1 MPCCIRGLGLQHSP
15 PNQELCHLPLGIPT
29 QRRLVELMHQWST
42 FIPLPRYSLFY
53 FLPCFK
59 NNWLNQYF
67 FFPHPLQHLFFVE
80 FLIAAILIGVKW
92 YLIVV
97 LICIS
102 MIMSDFEH
110 LFMCLLAGAKTS
122 RNLHT
127 FELYFFRPETKGWV
141 WVMKKGQVSQ
151 GSGSGKVL
159 ARPMAGRLWLTV

>member
-15 PNQELCHLPLGIPT
+15 PHQELCHLPLGIPT

-80 FLIAAILIGVKW
+80 FLMVAILTCVRW
-92 YLIVV
+92 YLIVF
-97 LICIS
+97 LICIFL
-102 MIMSDFEH
+102 IMSDVEH
-110 LFMCLLAGAKTS
+110 LFICLLAICMSSLEKYLFVFCPLFVWAVHFS
-122 RNLHT
+122 SIELH
-127 FELYFFRPETKGWV
+127 ELLVYFGD
-141 WVMKKGQVSQ
+141 
-151 GSGSGKVL
+151 
-159 ARPMAGRLWLTV
+159 